1 MAEDVRQ
8 GETWA
13 STDTDIAA
21 IGTHPAWV
29 KFTASHTLGGTVQG
43 PTGLR
48 RLVWADTSLHR
59 NEGMFRILPPADYE
73 DPADIGAPWM
83 AVISDRLGHYIM
95 ADGVRGI
102 PCIGTPEVRLTDNG
116 PSKAV
121 LELAPGP
128 YTWED
133 GHRAQIVRG
142 DELAV
147 WFRDADTD
155 ALVPVFRGAIRQVDK
170 SLTVTVTAYDRVMD
184 LAEFSD
190 QYQPHNTHAPEN
202 SYDRTA
208 VTETAMTYRFNAPI
222 GQLVSARALHL
233 VTADPLDEMDQ
244 WGEFTNEDTAI
255 IPMVNYVNYPPATG
269 TPITRVTTQI
279 YAVFTSNTTMNL
291 AVTFY
296 LLTRNGTTFTILGQA
311 STTRQVTAN
320 APGFYGVGTDVN
332 WTLPSGSVYIG
343 VHLKATW
350 NASGSSQPPR
360 AYIATSTT
368 RYFANGNRY
377 KYSGKPSGTTFNAVK
392 SDASSQP
399 EVLVR
404 YCTDAG
410 AVPIADI
417 TVVSGNQASVPV
429 TSIPGDISDDRGD
442 ATIRTE
448 ERGRGLRLDYYALDS
463 IQVAEIV
470 RELVSRAGMVPDL
483 PDADLGVLSYYTS
496 STYDYLTCL
505 HELIKGADYGLKD
518 TITAGDGGTILI
530 RPRHTLGEDAV
541 AHYTAAP
548 DGDGGRAIVQHQIT
562 QHWMAERATQAII
575 AESATTS
582 GLPLA
587 IETDDRLF
595 ADSLAN
601 ATGSPMRGVS
611 ADNSAGTHAL
621 LAMSAG
627 GNIKALHTNVVEGSI
642 TLAGYRLAVWDLST
656 VGEGGNTIRITIP
669 DIGVDSK
676 AIPTE
681 IVLANGVTKVT
692 LDNVRAQDRSE
703 VARSMG
709 HTADNVSNQARALP
723 NVVYIFATQ
732 LNYDIQEGN
741 PPSHPY
747 NNGVSLSKASG
758 GAAQA
763 YQLDTAYLKE
773 TEDAAGYQHLGV
785 YFPAPSSGAIA
796 ADDPSAIIGTRYPFS
811 GAANTMP
818 IDNPKYVLAGQSVH
832 LDIRIPQHPQP

>member
-1 MAEDVRQ
+1 MADDVRQ
-8 GETWA
+8 GDAWA
-13 STDTDIAA
+13 STDTNIAA
-21 IGTHPAWV
+21 LGTHPAWV
-29 KFTASHTLGGTVQG
+29 RFTASHTLGGTVQG

-48 RLVWADTSLHR
+48 RLVWVDTSLHR
-59 NEGMFRILPPADYE
+59 QEGMFRILPPADYD
-73 DPADIGAPWM
+73 DPADIGTPWM
-83 AVISDRLGHYIM
+83 AVVTDRLGHYIM

-102 PCIGTPEVRLTDNG
+102 PCVGTPEVRLTDNG
-116 PSKAV
+116 PSRAT

-128 YTWED
+128 YTWSD
-133 GHRAQIVRG
+133 GHQAQIARG

-147 WFRDADTD
+147 WFRDADSD

-170 SLTVTVTAYDRVMD
+170 GLTVTVTAYDRVMD

-190 QYQPHNTHAPEN
+190 QYQPHNSHAPEN
-202 SYDRTA
+202 SYDRTS
-208 VTETAMTYRFNAPI
+208 VTETAITYRFNAPI

-233 VTADPLDEMDQ
+233 ITADPLDEMDQ
-244 WGEFTNEDTAI
+244 WGEYGNGDMAI
-255 IPMVNYVNYPPATG
+255 IPMVNSGGYPPATG
-269 TPITRVTTQI
+269 TPITRVTANI
-279 YAVFTSNTTMNL
+279 YALFASAATMEL

-296 LLTRNGTTFTILGQA
+296 LLVRNGTTFTILGQA
-311 STTRQVTAN
+311 SNTRLVTASR
-320 APGFYGVGTDVN
+320 PEFFTVGQDVN
-332 WTLPSGSVYIG
+332 WTLPSGNVYIG
-343 VHLKATW
+343 VHLD
-350 NASGSSQPPR
+350 ASWVGSSSRPPS

-368 RYFANGNRY
+368 TYFASGSRY
-377 KYSGKPSGTTFNAVK
+377 KFSGQPGGTTFNASK
-392 SDASSQP
+392 STASSQP

-410 AVPIADI
+410 AISTADI
-417 TVVSGNQASVPV
+417 TVVSGNQASVPL
-429 TSIPGDISDDRGD
+429 TSIPGDISDDDGD
-442 ATIRTE
+442 ATIRTV
-448 ERGRGLRLDYYALDS
+448 ERGRGMRLDYYALDS

-470 RELVSRAGMVPDL
+470 RELVTQAGMVPDL

-530 RPRHTLGEDAV
+530 RPRHTLADDAE
-541 AHYTAAP
+541 AHYTTAA
-548 DGDGGRAIVQHQIT
+548 DGQGQRAIIQHNIT

-587 IETDDRLF
+587 IETDDRLY

-611 ADNSAGTHAL
+611 ADNSAGSHAL
-621 LAMSAG
+621 LAMAAG

-656 VGEGGNTIRITIP
+656 VGEGGNAIRITIP
-669 DIGVDSK
+669 DAGVDAK

-692 LDNVRAQDRSE
+692 LDNIRAQDRSE

-709 HTADNVSNQARALP
+709 HTADNVSNQARTLP

-732 LNYDIQEGN
+732 LNYDIQEGD
-741 PPSHPY
+741 PPSQPY
-747 NNGVSLSKASG
+747 SGGVSLSKASG

-763 YQLDTAYLKE
+763 HQTDTAYLKQ

-785 YFPAPSSGAIA
+785 YFPAPGSGAIA
-796 ADDPSAIIGTRYPFS
+796 ADDPTAVIGTRYPFS

-832 LDIRIPQHPQP
+832 LDIRIPQRPQP

>member
-1 MAEDVRQ
+1 MAEDVHQ
-8 GETWA
+8 GDVWA
-13 STDTDIAA
+13 SSDSNISA

-29 KFTASHTLGGTVQG
+29 RFTGSRTLGGTVKG

-48 RLVWADTSLHR
+48 RLVWVDTDHHHHDA
-59 NEGMFRILPPADYE
+59 MFRVLPPAGYE
-73 DPADIGAPWM
+73 DPTDIGAPWM
-83 AVISDRLGHYIM
+83 AVISDRLGNTLM
-95 ADGVRGI
+95 ADGVRGVS
-102 PCIGTPEVRLTDNG
+102 CIGTPEVRLTDNG

-128 YTWED
+128 YTWSD
-133 GHRAQIVRG
+133 GHAGQIERG
-142 DELAV
+142 HELAV
-147 WFRDADTD
+147 WFRDADSG
-155 ALVPVFRGAIRQVDK
+155 ALVPVFRGAVRQVDRG
-170 SLTVTVTAYDRVMD
+170 LTVTVTAYDRVMD

-202 SYDRTA
+202 SYDRTS
-208 VTETAMTYRFNAPI
+208 VTETAISYRFNAPI

-244 WGEFTNEDTAI
+244 WGEYANEDTAI
-255 IPMVNYVNYPPATG
+255 IPMVDNHYPPSAG
-269 TPITRVTTQI
+269 SPISRVTANFYVI
-279 YAVFTSNTTMNL
+279 SLGSAVVL
-291 AVTFY
+291 DVTFY
-296 LLTRNGTTFTILGQA
+296 LLTRSGTTFTILGQV
-311 STTRQVTAN
+311 STSRTVTA
-320 APGFYGVGTDVN
+320 AQADFFGVGTDVS
-332 WTLPSGSVYIG
+332 WAMPSGSVYIG
-343 VHLKATW
+343 VYVKASWSTPS
-350 NASGSSQPPR
+350 AGQPPKV
-360 AYIATSTT
+360 YIATSST
-368 RYFANGNRY
+368 RYFATGQRY
-377 KYSGKPSGTTFNAVK
+377 KFSGRPSGTFNASK
-392 SDASSQP
+392 STASSQP

-410 AVPIADI
+410 TVPIADI

-429 TSIPGDISDDRGD
+429 TSIPGDISDDYGD

-463 IQVAEIV
+463 IQVVQIV

-518 TITAGDGGTILI
+518 TITAGDGGIIII

-548 DGDGGRAIVQHQIT
+548 DGQGQRAIIQHQIT

-582 GLPLA
+582 GLPIA

-595 ADSLAN
+595 TDSLAS
-601 ATGSPMRGVS
+601 AIGSPMRGVS

-621 LAMSAG
+621 LAMAAG
-627 GNIKALHTNVVEGSI
+627 GNIKALHTNAVEGSI

-681 IVLANGVTKVT
+681 IVLGGGVTRVT
-692 LDNVRAQDRSE
+692 LDNIRAQDRSE

-709 HTADNVSNQARALP
+709 HTADNVSNQARTLP
-723 NVVYIFATQ
+723 NVVYIFATR
-732 LNYDIQEGN
+732 LDYSIQEGGA
-741 PPSHPY
+741 PSRY
-747 NNGVSLSKASG
+747 WRNGISLMKATG
-758 GAAQA
+758 GVAQA
-763 YQLDTAYLKE
+763 HQTDAAYIKE
-773 TEDAAGYQHLGV
+773 CEDAAGYHHVGV

-796 ADDPSAIIGTRYPFS
+796 ADDPSAAIGIEYPFS
-811 GAANTMP
+811 GSDDVLP

-832 LDIRIPQHPQP
+832 LEFRTPRLPQP

>member
-1 MAEDVRQ
+1 MADDVRQ
-8 GETWA
+8 GDVWA
-13 STDTDIAA
+13 STDTNIAA

-29 KFTASHTLGGTVQG
+29 RFTASHTLGGTVQG

-48 RLVWADTSLHR
+48 RLVWVDTSLHR
-59 NEGMFRILPPADYE
+59 QEGMFRILPPADYD
-73 DPADIGAPWM
+73 DPADIGTPWM
-83 AVISDRLGHYIM
+83 AVVTDRLGRYIM

-102 PCIGTPEVRLTDNG
+102 PCVGTPEVRLTDNG
-116 PSKAV
+116 PSRAV

-128 YTWED
+128 YTWSD
-133 GHRAQIVRG
+133 GHQAQIARG

-170 SLTVTVTAYDRVMD
+170 GLTVTVTAYDRVMD

-202 SYDRTA
+202 SYNRT
-208 VTETAMTYRFNAPI
+208 VSGDNYLYRFNAPI

-233 VTADPLDEMDQ
+233 ITADPLDEMDQ
-244 WGEFTNEDTAI
+244 WGEYGNGDMAI
-255 IPMVNYVNYPPATG
+255 IPMVNSGGYPPATG
-269 TPITRVTTQI
+269 TPITRVTANI
-279 YAVFTSNTTMNL
+279 YAMFTSAATMNL

-296 LLTRNGTTFTILGQA
+296 LLARNGTTFTILGQA
-311 STTRQVTAN
+311 SNTRQVTSST
-320 APGFYGVGTDVN
+320 PGFFTVGQDVN
-332 WTLPSGSVYIG
+332 WTLPTGNVYIG
-343 VHLKATW
+343 VYL
-350 NASGSSQPPR
+350 NASWATSGGRPPS

-368 RYFANGNRY
+368 TYFASGSRY
-377 KYSGKPSGTTFNAVK
+377 KYSGQPGGTTFNAVK

-410 AVPIADI
+410 AISTSDI
-417 TVVSGNQASVPV
+417 TVVSGNQASVPSI
-429 TSIPGDISDDRGD
+429 SIPGDISVDISD

-448 ERGRGLRLDYYALDS
+448 DRGRGMRLDYYALDS

-470 RELVSRAGMVPDL
+470 RELVTQAGMVPDL

-530 RPRHTLGEDAV
+530 RPRHTLADDEE
-541 AHYTAAP
+541 AHYTTAA
-548 DGDGGRAIVQHQIT
+548 DGQGQRAIIQHQIT

-611 ADNSAGTHAL
+611 ADNSAGSHAL
-621 LAMSAG
+621 LAMAAG

-656 VGEGGNTIRITIP
+656 VGEGGNAIRITIP
-669 DIGVDSK
+669 DAGVDAK

-692 LDNVRAQDRSE
+692 LDNIRAQDRSE

-709 HTADNVSNQARALP
+709 HTADGISNAARTLP

-732 LNYDIQEGN
+732 LNYDIQEGD
-741 PPSHPY
+741 PPSQPY
-747 NNGVSLSKASG
+747 SGGVSLSKASG

-763 YQLDTAYLKE
+763 YQTDTAYLKQ

-785 YFPAPSSGAIA
+785 YFPAPGSGAIA
-796 ADDPSAIIGTRYPFS
+796 ADDPSAVIGTRYPFS

-818 IDNPKYVLAGQSVH
+818 IDNPKYVLAGQAVH
-832 LDIRIPQHPQP
+832 LDIRIPQRPQP

>member
-1 MAEDVRQ
+1 MADDVHQ
-8 GETWA
+8 GDVWA
-13 STDTDIAA
+13 SSATNISA

-29 KFTASHTLGGTVQG
+29 KFTGSRTLGGTVQG

-48 RLVWADTSLHR
+48 RLVWVDTSHHR
-59 NEGMFRILPPADYE
+59 NEGMFRVLPPEGYS
-73 DPADIGAPWM
+73 DPEDIGAPWL

-116 PSKAV
+116 PGKAV
-121 LELAPGP
+121 LELALGP
-128 YTWED
+128 YTWSNGSTGQIER
-133 GHRAQIVRG
+133 GH
-142 DELAV
+142 ELAV
-147 WFRDADTD
+147 WFRDADSD

-170 SLTVTVTAYDRVMD
+170 GLTVTVTAYDRVMD

-202 SYDRTA
+202 SYNRTS
-208 VTETAMTYRFNAPI
+208 VTESAITYRFNAPI

-244 WGEFTNEDTAI
+244 WGEYGNEDTAI
-255 IPMVNYVNYPPATG
+255 IPMVNFSQARPSAG
-269 TPITRVTTQI
+269 SPISRVTASFYTVSTHSPVI
-279 YAVFTSNTTMNL
+279 L
-291 AVTFY
+291 DVTFY
-296 LLTRNGTTFTILGQA
+296 LLTRSGTTFTILGQA
-311 STTRQVTAN
+311 SASRTVTA
-320 APGFYGVGTDVN
+320 AVADFFTVGTDVS
-332 WTLPSGSVYIG
+332 WAMPSGSVYIG
-343 VHLKATW
+343 VYVKASW
-350 NASGSSQPPR
+350 ANAPTADRPPSV
-360 AYIATSTT
+360 YIATSTT
-368 RYFANGNRY
+368 RYWTTGDRY
-377 KYSGKPSGTTFNAVK
+377 KYSGKPSGTFNATK
-392 SDASSQP
+392 STASSQP
-399 EVLVR
+399 EILVR

-410 AVPIADI
+410 SVDISSISTSGQSATVP
-417 TVVSGNQASVPV
+417 T
-429 TSIPGDISDDRGD
+429 TSLPGDISEDEGD

-470 RELVSRAGMVPDL
+470 RELVTQAGMVPDL

-518 TITAGDGGTILI
+518 TYSAGDGGTIVI

-541 AHYTAAP
+541 AHYTTDSSGA
-548 DGDGGRAIVQHQIT
+548 GQRAIIEHSLT
-562 QHWMAERATQAII
+562 SHWMAERATQAII

-582 GLPLA
+582 GLPIAL
-587 IETDDRLF
+587 ETDDRLF
-595 ADSLAN
+595 EDSLAS

-621 LAMSAG
+621 LAMAAG
-627 GNIKALHTNVVEGSI
+627 GNVKALHTNVVEGSM
-642 TLAGYRLAVWDLST
+642 TLAGYRLSVWDLST
-656 VGEGGNTIRITIP
+656 AGEGGNAIRITAP
-669 DIGVDSK
+669 DIGVDAK

-709 HTADNVSNQARALP
+709 HTADNVSNQARTLP
-723 NVVYIFATQ
+723 NVVYIFATR
-732 LNYDIQEGN
+732 LNYDIQESGA
-741 PPSHPY
+741 PSQY
-747 NNGVSLSKASG
+747 WRNGISLMKATG
-758 GAAQA
+758 GIAQA
-763 YQLDTAYLKE
+763 HQSDATYIKE
-773 TEDAAGYQHLGV
+773 CEDAAGYHHVGV
-785 YFPAPSSGAIA
+785 YFPAPGSGAIA
-796 ADDPSAIIGTRYPFS
+796 ADDPTAVIGIAYPFS
-811 GAANTMP
+811 GNDDVLP

-832 LDIRIPQHPQP
+832 LEFRTPRLPQP